1 MIDKAKAVEIL
12 EEISLLLELKGEN
25 VFKVRAFSNG
35 ARVLEGQPGDLK
47 TLIETGELEKL
58 KGIGKGSI
66 SKILHDLYEKGESG
80 DYEDLRK
87 GFPESLFEL
96 FRIPGLGAKRI
107 KVLYDELHIRS
118 AGELEYACKE
128 NRLLALDGFGQKM
141 QEKIIEGIRHL
152 KKSAGQF
159 LLSFAREE
167 AEKLMNYLK
176 KQKGILKIEIAGSL
190 RRSKEIVKD
199 IDVLVSARDPAA
211 IHRAFGRYPEKES
224 AVAEGE
230 TKSSLRLKSGIQC
243 DLRTVTE
250 KEFPYALYYFTGS
263 KEHNVAVRTIAKKK
277 SIKVNE
283 YGLFKGARLIPCKD
297 ETEIFTTLG
306 LNYVPPEARENTGE
320 VEWVSEKKFPEL
332 VEEKDL
338 RGVFHVHSNQSDGTA
353 PLEAMIAEAEKMGLE
368 YVGISEHSQSA
379 KYAGG
384 LDPER
389 VKKQWKQIETLQK
402 NFKIR
407 IFRGIESDILPDG
420 NLDYPEAIL
429 AGFDFVIGSIHSRFR
444 MPEAEMTRR
453 IQRAM
458 RNEYL
463 TFVGH
468 PTGRLLLARVGY
480 AVNMP
485 ELLATA
491 KEEGVVMEL
500 NANPQR
506 LDLDWRVLQDARK
519 KGVLFSINPDAHS
532 LEGLHDIS
540 YGVGI
545 ARKGWLE
552 KKDVV
557 NTMPVRE
564 MEKFLRKRKS

>member
-1 MIDKAKAVEIL
+1 MPIDKTKAVEIL

-25 VFKVRAFSNG
+25 VFKVRAFSNA
-35 ARVLEGQPGDLK
+35 ARVLEGQPGDLQ

-66 SKILHDLYEKGESG
+66 SKILHDLYEKGKSR
-80 DYEDLRK
+80 DYEELRK

-107 KVLYDELHIRS
+107 KVLYDQLHIRS

-128 NRLLALDGFGQKM
+128 NRLLDLEGFG
-141 QEKIIEGIRHL
+141 EKTQVKILEGIKHL

-167 AEKLMNYLK
+167 AEKLITYLK

-199 IDVLVSARDPAA
+199 IDVLVSAKDPAA
-211 IHRAFGRYPEKES
+211 VHRAFGRYPEKES
-224 AVAEGE
+224 ALAEGE

-277 SIKVNE
+277 NIKVNE
-283 YGLFKGARLIPCKD
+283 YGLFKGKRLVPCRD
-297 ETEIFTTLG
+297 EKEIFETLG

-320 VEWVSEKKFPEL
+320 IEWVLKKKFPEL

-338 RGVFHVHSNQSDGTA
+338 RGIFHVHSNQSDGTA
-353 PLEAMIAEAEKMGLE
+353 PLEAMIAEAEKMRFE

-379 KYAGG
+379 RYAGG
-384 LDPER
+384 LEPER

-402 NFKIR
+402 RFKIR

-420 NLDYPEAIL
+420 KLDYPESIL

-458 RNEYL
+458 RSKYL

-468 PTGRLLLARVGY
+468 PTGRLLLAREGY

-485 ELLATA
+485 ELLSTA
-491 KEEGVVMEL
+491 REEGVVMEL
-500 NANPQR
+500 NANPHR
-506 LDLDWRVLQDARK
+506 LDLDWRVLRDARK
-519 KGVLFSINPDAHS
+519 KGVLLSINPDAHS
-532 LEGLHDIS
+532 LEGLHDIA

-557 NTMPVRE
+557 NTLPLPE
-564 MEKFLRKRKS
+564 MEKFLKQRK